1 MGVIK
6 LDQYEKQEVK
16 FEFRGKIY
24 NVANDLKT
32 ALKIMNEFSQEQT
45 KEGAVQDIDAEMAK
59 VDEVI
64 KVAISNYD
72 PELLELTIAG
82 KNTLLMNI
90 MSVATGLT
98 MEQIEQEAER
108 NFTRAQLSAT
118 NTAGK
123 L

>member
-16 FEFRGKIY
+16 FEFRGKVY

-32 ALKIMNEFSQEQT
+32 ALKIMNEFSQEQA

-108 NFTRAQLSAT
+108 NFMRAQLSAT